1 MSRSPRPNCPH
12 DRVRGWMNRIS
23 QAAFAALL
31 SCVAAPMCFAATPE
45 EIRLLGSDREDAQ
58 FQAYMPFTRASAASG
73 IVTGSLARSAEA
85 AGVPPA
91 AMVEAINALGAG
103 IDLEREL
110 RDGDRFYVR
119 YERTYTAEGNPVGV
133 GRVLWAE
140 LRTEAK
146 GTIAIHRFRAAKPAE
161 DSFWLSTGQA
171 AAAPEIRLPL
181 ASITVSSGFGMRAD
195 PFDQPVRGAPAP
207 AARPRGGPPPQPSPL
222 TNPVNAPT
230 AMG

>member
-1 MSRSPRPNCPH
+1 MSRSPRPSCPH

-23 QAAFAALL
+23 QAALAALL

-133 GRVLWAE
+133 VGRLAATARTSCARKPRAPSRSIASAPPRPPKTPSGCRPAR
-140 LRTEAK
+140 LRQRPRSACRSP
-146 GTIAIHRFRAAKPAE
+146 ASPCRRASACAPIR
-161 DSFWLSTGQA
+161 STS
-171 AAAPEIRLPL
+171 RC
-181 ASITVSSGFGMRAD
+181 
-195 PFDQPVRGAPAP
+195 
-207 AARPRGGPPPQPSPL
+207 AARPRRRQDPAAVRRRSRARSP
-222 TNPVNAPT
+222 TR
-230 AMG
+230 